1 MSINKKEEQSEVNSD
16 YSTND
21 NIFSHFDYAEIPYYT
36 YSRYTGREM
45 ITSNQ
50 FYRTS
55 SGNYTEYLITHSTFI
70 DKEQVFGQ
78 HNRPSNEE
86 IKNYMLIL
94 NQKIEIFQEI
104 CDICLD
110 ENANIEPCK
119 QCKFNSHILCIEKC
133 IELSNKCP
141 ICRDPLFLIS
151 NF

>member
-21 NIFSHFDYAEIPYYT
+21 DIFSHFDYAEIPYYT
-36 YSRYTGREM
+36 YSRNTGREI

-70 DKEQVFGQ
+70 DQEQVFGQ

-110 ENANIEPCK
+110 ENANIKPV
-119 QCKFNSHILCIEKC
+119 NSVNLIHIYYVSKNV
-133 IELSNKCP
+133 LSLAKNV
-141 ICRDPLFLIS
+141 LFVEILYS
-151 NF
+151 

>member
-1 MSINKKEEQSEVNSD
+1 MQKFHIIHTVV
-16 YSTND
+16 
-21 NIFSHFDYAEIPYYT
+21 ILVEI
-36 YSRYTGREM
+36 

-70 DKEQVFGQ
+70 DQEQVFGQ

-110 ENANIEPCK
+110 ENANIKPCK
-119 QCKFNSHILCIEKC
+119 QCKFNSHISCIEKC

-141 ICRDPLFLIS
+141 ICRDP
-151 NF
+151 